1 MRVWKNVYGTKKQ
14 GTGKGSTHTSTCTDN
29 KGGLTSKNLAF
40 SVRVFIQKT
49 WPEVCS
55 CCVDG
60 GMGEAMGQMRGQEQ
74 YT

>member
-1 MRVWKNVYGTKKQ
+1 MCPKKQ
-14 GTGKGSTHTSTCTDN
+14 EIGNGLTHSIVLVEIT
-29 KGGLTSKNLAF
+29 GGLTSKNLAF
-40 SVRVFIQKT
+40 RVRIFIQKT

-55 CCVDG
+55 CCVDE